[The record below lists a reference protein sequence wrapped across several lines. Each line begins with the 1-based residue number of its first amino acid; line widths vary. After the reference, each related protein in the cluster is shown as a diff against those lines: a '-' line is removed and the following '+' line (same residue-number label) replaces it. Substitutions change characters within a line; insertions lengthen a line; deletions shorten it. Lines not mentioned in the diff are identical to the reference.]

1 MADEPA
7 QKKARVED
15 ESYYKVVDGVKYDK
29 ELLEKAEGFAKDG
42 QVSYPEAGDLWQ
54 SALDGQGVTDTEK
67 STLEYTLKTLKY
79 TDKAKKFLREQL
91 DSGKKQSYYKQIEGV
106 RYDRELL
113 EKAEAFAKDGRV
125 SEAEAKSL
133 WDDAQDGKGVT
144 ETEARTFEYTIKT
157 LNYTDK
163 AAKFLRKSL
172 DGDKKA
178 SYYKQIDGIKYD
190 RELLD
195 QAEAF
200 QKDGQI
206 SHPEAKQLWEDA
218 LDGKGVTATE
228 KRTLEYTLQHYKYT
242 TKALDFMKKAL
253 GANTSY
259 YKEIDGVK
267 YDRELLEL
275 AESVAKDGQVSHED
289 AKKLLESAKD
299 GKGITQIEKDT
310 LKHTLT
316 ALKYTDKAAEFLKA
330 ELEK

>member
-1 MADEPA
+1 
-7 QKKARVED
+7 
-15 ESYYKVVDGVKYDK
+15 
-29 ELLEKAEGFAKDG
+29 LI
-42 QVSYPEAGDLWQ
+42 
-54 SALDGQGVTDTEK
+54 
-67 STLEYTLKTLKY
+67 
-79 TDKAKKFLREQL
+79 RE
-91 DSGKKQSYYKQIEGV
+91 KKQSYYKQIEGV

-113 EKAEAFAKDGRV
+113 EKAEIFAKDGRV

-133 WDDAQDGKGVT
+133 WEDAQDGKGVS
-144 ETEARTFEYTIKT
+144 ETEARTLEYTMKT

-172 DGDKKA
+172 DGDKTA
-178 SYYKQIDGIKYD
+178 SYYKQINGIKYD

-206 SHPEAKQLWEDA
+206 SHAEAKQLWEDA
-218 LDGKGVTATE
+218 LDGKGVTSTE

-242 TKALDFMKKAL
+242 TKASDFMKKAL

-259 YKEIDGVK
+259 YKIIDGVK
-267 YDRELLEL
+267 YDRELLEMADSL
-275 AESVAKDGQVSHED
+275 AKDGQVSLED
-289 AKKLLESAKD
+289 AQKLFESAKD
-299 GKGITQIEKDT
+299 GKGITQIENET

-316 ALKYTDKAAEFLKA
+316 TLKYTDKAAEFLNG